1 MKKKVT
7 ILIAIAVVVALCG
20 VVYAVGGSQQNDN
33 NDLSVEQDTII
44 ISDNVFTQAIAARG
58 IGAEVTGE
66 LESAYLLVQETN
78 PSADDLSYLAGLVNK
93 GYDVNWIC
101 SIYHFWLTC
110 AEDREIIESIYL
122 KAEQDANIDG
132 RFWIENA
139 YNAVTNN
146 IHGVLDGGQVQSYLN
161 KGLTIEQMDRAN
173 VLSRRGIDTI
183 QEILDK
189 LLAGKTWAE
198 IVNGIYGA
206 NTVPDG
212 AADIDVEQLAKLAH
226 QAAANNLRLSD
237 LSGSMFSFVE
247 QEEEMTAQQH
257 EYGEPTVMQQVYGV
271 GPQPRLSMVVTPVNL
286 MAGEEEYVKS
296 EAVLNEAE
304 ANISRIYA
312 RLLEQGMAEEE
323 LEQLKQENSAE
334 TIYNAYQIAVEQSLS
349 TSEILEQYRKTG
361 RWSKRIQRGVYLQ

>member
-7 ILIAIAVVVALCG
+7 ILIAVAVIVALCG
-20 VVYAVGGSQQNDN
+20 AVYAVGSQQNDT
-33 NDLSVEQDTII
+33 NDLSIEQDKIV
-44 ISDNVFTQAIAARG
+44 ISDNAFTQAVAARG
-58 IGAEVTGE
+58 VGAEVTGD

-78 PSADDLSYLAGLVNK
+78 PPAGDLSYLAGLVNK
-93 GYDVNWIC
+93 GYDVTWLC
-101 SIYHFWLTC
+101 GIYHFWLTC
-110 AEDREIIESIYL
+110 EEDIEIMESIYL
-122 KAEQDANIDG
+122 RAEQDADIDG

-139 YNAVTNN
+139 YNAVTNSA
-146 IHGVLDGGQVQSYLN
+146 HGVLDGTQVQAYLN

-173 VLSRRGIDTI
+173 ILSRRGVNTI

-198 IVNGIYGA
+198 IVNGIYGD
-206 NTVPDG
+206 NTVPAG
-212 AADIDVEQLAKLAH
+212 AVDINAEQLAKLAR
-226 QAAANNLRLSD
+226 QAAANNLSLSD

-257 EYGEPTVMQQVYGV
+257 EYGEPTVMQQVYGA
-271 GPQPRLSMVVTPVNL
+271 GTQPRLSMVMTPINL

-312 RLLEQGMAEEE
+312 QLLGQGMPQEE
-323 LEQLKQENSAE
+323 LEQLKQGNPAE

-349 TSEILEQYRKTG
+349 TSEVLEQYRKTG